1 MSLKQSELAD
11 RWELSPGRISQLV
24 SEGMPL
30 DSIEAAEKWRA
41 ERHAESG
48 IAPSNFR
55 MEGSPNIE
63 EPPIDKKS
71 TNPSSLLENFD
82 SIVERQRFL
91 VQVSRNEYIKAVK
104 SGSPQQSKLYASY
117 DKTVITLTK
126 LKAELDRL
134 AIMNK
139 EYILS
144 SEASDA
150 IKLFAGE
157 ILNRLDKLSLEVA
170 EKCNPENPALAVKV
184 LNDWTIKV
192 RKDLSKNE

>member
-71 TNPSSLLENFD
+71 NNPSSLLENFD

-139 EYILS
+139 
-144 SEASDA
+144 
-150 IKLFAGE
+150 
-157 ILNRLDKLSLEVA
+157 
-170 EKCNPENPALAVKV
+170 
-184 LNDWTIKV
+184 
-192 RKDLSKNE
+192 